1 VDGIL
6 NVNKPAGLTSFKVVA
21 AVRRHSG
28 EKRVG
33 HAGTLDPAATGVL
46 PVCIGKATRV
56 VEYLSEADKSYTAVV
71 RLGIATDTY
80 DASGAVTATAD
91 PSGITRE
98 QVEAALGAF
107 RGRIQQTPPMFSA
120 LKSEG
125 RPLYALARE
134 GKTVERKSRAVTIH
148 RFEMTGWDPPDLTLE
163 IDCSKGT
170 YIRSLAHDLG
180 AALGCG
186 AHLKELVRTRVGPFA
201 IEDTVSLE
209 EALEAFEAG
218 DGDTLLA
225 PIDSVLGDM
234 EPVTLTAEEV
244 DAVVKGQVLARE
256 PGEDAGRY
264 RRAYGPEGAFVA
276 VLHRDKE
283 SGLWRPR
290 KVFV

>member
-1 VDGIL
+1 MDGIL

-33 HAGTLDPAATGVL
+33 HAGTLDPDATGVL

-56 VEYLSEADKSYTAVV
+56 VEYLSETDKSYRAIV
-71 RLGIATDTY
+71 RLGVATDTY
-80 DASGAVTATAD
+80 DASGTVTGTAD
-91 PSGITRE
+91 ASGVTRE

-120 LKSEG
+120 LKSAG

-134 GKTVERKSRAVTIH
+134 GKTVERKMRAVTIH
-148 RFEMTGWDPPDLTLE
+148 RLNLTGWDPPELTLE

-180 AALGCG
+180 EALGCG
-186 AHLKELVRTRVGPFA
+186 AHLKTLVRTRAGPFA

-209 EALEAFEAG
+209 EAIEAFETG
-218 DGDTLLA
+218 DGETLLA
-225 PIDSVLGDM
+225 PIDSVLGNM
-234 EPVTLTAEEV
+234 APVTLTAEEV
-244 DAVVKGQVLARE
+244 DAVVKGQVLVRE